1 VAKDKRF
8 GTRRRKVLQFPKP
21 PEQPQTSTITVQIGG
36 DRFAIHWQI
45 EELPPATPRQKPNL
59 SVGQTRRD

>member
-1 VAKDKRF
+1 MAKDKRF

-45 EELPPATPRQKPNL
+45 EELPPAAPRQKPDFAG
-59 SVGQTRRD
+59 SATDEG